1 MRFILIGLY
10 LNMRV
15 YSIELCVGPCA
26 CLCACVGASVCVQGH
41 LSGNSREQSRGC
53 DQEMSVSECRS
64 VSVLEGQHTN
74 DMCSTVEDKESGGK
88 SSKVCVCV

>member
-1 MRFILIGLY
+1 MCGS
-10 LNMRV
+10 V
-15 YSIELCVGPCA
+15 CVSLCV
-26 CLCACVGASVCVQGH
+26 CVGASVCVQGH
-41 LSGNSREQSRGC
+41 LSGYSREQSRGC

-64 VSVLEGQHTN
+64 VSALEGRHTN